1 MKIAVIGDT
10 HFGARGDSPL
20 FLNHF
25 LKFFEEQFF
34 PYIKENGITK
44 VLHLGDLF
52 DRRKFVNFNTLHHT
66 KKRFIDW
73 FDQNGVELHCIL
85 GNHEVFYKN
94 TNRLNSPKEV
104 LAECHPSF
112 HLYETAEEVCF
123 NGATIL
129 MVPWINEE
137 NKNSFMQKIKDTKAT
152 ILAGH
157 LELSG
162 YEVMPGVKFGEG
174 MDDKFLE
181 KFDLVLSGHFHKK
194 SSKGNV
200 HYLGTQYQMTSIDTN
215 EIKGFHVLDTETRDL
230 QFIPNP
236 MKMFH
241 NVEWRNG
248 TLIRDFDPARYKGTY
263 VKVLVYEKKSETKFD
278 QFIDNLY
285 AAEPANVSIIE
296 DLSDRIREE
305 GDVDIS
311 EDTLS
316 LINKEIDDMEAENK
330 EELKNIVRELYMESL
345 D

>member
-1 MKIAVIGDT
+1 MKLAIIGDT

-25 LKFFEEQFF
+25 LKFFEDQFF
-34 PYIKENGITK
+34 PYLKDHGITK

-73 FDQNGVELHCIL
+73 FDTNGVELHCIL
-85 GNHEVFYKN
+85 GNHDVFYKN

-104 LAECHPSF
+104 LAECHASF
-112 HLYETAEEVCF
+112 HLYEDAQEVCF

-137 NKNSFMQKIKDTKAT
+137 NKDRFLQKIKDTKAT

-215 EIKGFHVLDTETRDL
+215 EIKGFHVLDTETREL
-230 QFIPNP
+230 QFVPNP

-241 NVEWRNG
+241 NIEWRNG
-248 TLIRDFDPARYKGTY
+248 TLIQNFDPSRYKGTY

-278 QFIDNLY
+278 QFIDSLY

-296 DLSDRIREE
+296 DLSDRTKEE
-305 GDVDIS
+305 GELDIS

-316 LINKEIDDMEAENK
+316 LINREIDGMEADNK
-330 EELKNIVRELYMESL
+330 EELKNIVREIYMESL
-345 D
+345 E

>member
-34 PYIKENGITK
+34 PYLKEHGITK

-52 DRRKFVNFNTLHHT
+52 DRRKFINFNTLHHT
-66 KKRFIDW
+66 KKRFVNW
-73 FDQNGVELHCIL
+73 FETNGVELHCIL
-85 GNHEVFYKN
+85 GNHDVFYKN

-104 LAECHPSF
+104 LGECHPSF
-112 HLYETAEEVCF
+112 HLYEEPTEVCF

-129 MVPWINEE
+129 MVPWLNEE
-137 NKNSFMQKIKDTKAT
+137 NKEQFLKTIKDSKAT

-162 YEVMPGVKFGEG
+162 YEVMPGIKFNEG
-174 MDDKFLE
+174 MSDKFLE
-181 KFDLVLSGHFHKK
+181 KFDMVLSGHFHSK

-215 EIKGFHVLDTETRDL
+215 EVKGFHVLDTETREL
-230 QFIPNP
+230 QFIQNP

-248 TLIRDFDPARYKGTY
+248 TLIEGFDPARYKGTY

-278 QFIDNLY
+278 QFLDSLY
-285 AAEPANVSIIE
+285 AAEPASVSIIE
-296 DLSDRIREE
+296 DLSDRVREE
-305 GDVDIS
+305 GEVDIS

-316 LINKEIDDMEAENK
+316 LINKEIDGMETENK

>member
-34 PYIKENGITK
+34 PYLKEHGITK

-52 DRRKFVNFNTLHHT
+52 DRRKFINFNTLHHT
-66 KKRFIDW
+66 KKRFVQW
-73 FDQNGVELHCIL
+73 FETNGVELHCIL
-85 GNHEVFYKN
+85 GNHDVFYKN

-104 LAECHPSF
+104 LGECHPSF
-112 HLYETAEEVCF
+112 HLYEEPTEVCF

-129 MVPWINEE
+129 MVPWLNEE
-137 NKNSFMQKIKDTKAT
+137 NKEQFLKTIKDSKAT

-162 YEVMPGVKFGEG
+162 YEVMPGIKFNEG
-174 MDDKFLE
+174 MSDKFLE
-181 KFDLVLSGHFHKK
+181 KFDMVLSGHFHSK

-215 EIKGFHVLDTETRDL
+215 EVKGFHVLDTETREL
-230 QFIPNP
+230 QFIQNP

-248 TLIRDFDPARYKGTY
+248 TLIEGFDSARYKGTY

-278 QFIDNLY
+278 QFLDNLY
-285 AAEPANVSIIE
+285 AAEPASVSIIE
-296 DLSDRIREE
+296 DLSDRVREE
-305 GDVDIS
+305 GEVDIS

-316 LINKEIDDMEAENK
+316 LINKEIDSMESENK

>member
-34 PYIKENGITK
+34 PYLKEHGITK

-52 DRRKFVNFNTLHHT
+52 DRRKFINFNTLHHT
-66 KKRFIDW
+66 KKRFVNW
-73 FDQNGVELHCIL
+73 FETNGVELHCIL
-85 GNHEVFYKN
+85 GNHDVFYKN

-104 LAECHPSF
+104 LGECHPSF
-112 HLYETAEEVCF
+112 YLYEEPTEVCF

-129 MVPWINEE
+129 MVPWLNEE
-137 NKNSFMQKIKDTKAT
+137 NKEQFLKTIKDSKAT

-162 YEVMPGVKFGEG
+162 YEVMPGIKFNEG
-174 MDDKFLE
+174 MSDKFLE
-181 KFDLVLSGHFHKK
+181 KFDMVLSGHFHSK

-215 EIKGFHVLDTETRDL
+215 EVKGFHVLDTETREL
-230 QFIPNP
+230 QFIQNP

-248 TLIRDFDPARYKGTY
+248 TLIEGFDPARYKGTY

-278 QFIDNLY
+278 QFLDSLY
-285 AAEPANVSIIE
+285 AAEPASVSIIE
-296 DLSDRIREE
+296 DLSDRVREE
-305 GDVDIS
+305 GEVDIS
-311 EDTLS
+311 EHTLS
-316 LINKEIDDMEAENK
+316 LNNKEIDSMESENK
-330 EELKNIVRELYMESL
+330 EDLKNIVRELYMESL

>member
-34 PYIKENGITK
+34 PYLKEHGITK

-52 DRRKFVNFNTLHHT
+52 DRRKFINFNTLHHT
-66 KKRFIDW
+66 KKRFVNW
-73 FDQNGVELHCIL
+73 FETNGVELHCIL
-85 GNHEVFYKN
+85 GNHDVFYKN

-104 LAECHPSF
+104 LGECHSSF
-112 HLYETAEEVCF
+112 YLYEEPTEVRF

-129 MVPWINEE
+129 MVPWLNEE
-137 NKNSFMQKIKDTKAT
+137 NKEQFLKTIKDSKAT

-162 YEVMPGVKFGEG
+162 YEVMPGIKFNEG
-174 MDDKFLE
+174 MSDKFLE
-181 KFDLVLSGHFHKK
+181 KFDMVLSGHFHSK

-215 EIKGFHVLDTETRDL
+215 EVKGFHVLDTETREL
-230 QFIPNP
+230 QFIQNP

-248 TLIRDFDPARYKGTY
+248 TLIEGFDPARYKGTY

-278 QFIDNLY
+278 QFLDSLY
-285 AAEPANVSIIE
+285 AAEPASVSIIE
-296 DLSDRIREE
+296 DLSDRVREE
-305 GDVDIS
+305 GEVDIS

-316 LINKEIDDMEAENK
+316 LINKEIDGMETENK

>member
-34 PYIKENGITK
+34 PYLKEHGIIK

-52 DRRKFVNFNTLHHT
+52 DRRKFINFNTLHHT
-66 KKRFIDW
+66 KKRFVNW
-73 FDQNGVELHCIL
+73 FETNGVELHCIL
-85 GNHEVFYKN
+85 GNHDVFYKN

-104 LAECHPSF
+104 LGECHSSF
-112 HLYETAEEVCF
+112 HLYEEPTEVRF

-129 MVPWINEE
+129 MVPWLNEE
-137 NKNSFMQKIKDTKAT
+137 NKEQFLKTIKDSKAT

-162 YEVMPGVKFGEG
+162 YEVMPGIKFNEG
-174 MDDKFLE
+174 MSDKFLE
-181 KFDLVLSGHFHKK
+181 KFDMVLSGHFHSK

-215 EIKGFHVLDTETRDL
+215 EVKGFHILDTETREL
-230 QFIPNP
+230 QFIQNP

-248 TLIRDFDPARYKGTY
+248 TLIEGFDPARYKGTY

-278 QFIDNLY
+278 QFLDSLY
-285 AAEPANVSIIE
+285 AAEPASVSIIE
-296 DLSDRIREE
+296 DLSDRVREE
-305 GDVDIS
+305 GEVDIS

-316 LINKEIDDMEAENK
+316 LINKEIDGMETENK

>member
-34 PYIKENGITK
+34 PYLKEHNITK

-52 DRRKFVNFNTLHHT
+52 DRRKFINFNTLHHT
-66 KKRFIDW
+66 KKRFVEW
-73 FDQNGVELHCIL
+73 FETNGVELHCIL
-85 GNHEVFYKN
+85 GNHDVFYKN

-104 LAECHPSF
+104 LGECHSSF
-112 HLYETAEEVCF
+112 HLYEEPTEVRF

-129 MVPWINEE
+129 MVPWLNEE
-137 NKNSFMQKIKDTKAT
+137 NKEQFLKTIKDSKAT

-162 YEVMPGVKFGEG
+162 YEVMPGIKFNEG
-174 MDDKFLE
+174 MSDKFLE
-181 KFDLVLSGHFHKK
+181 KFDMVLSGHFHSK

-215 EIKGFHVLDTETRDL
+215 EVKGFHILDTETREL
-230 QFIPNP
+230 QFIQNP

-248 TLIRDFDPARYKGTY
+248 TLIEGFDPARYKGTY

-278 QFIDNLY
+278 QFLDSLY
-285 AAEPANVSIIE
+285 AAEPASVSIIE
-296 DLSDRIREE
+296 DLSDRVREE
-305 GDVDIS
+305 GEVDIS

-316 LINKEIDDMEAENK
+316 LINKEIDGMETENK